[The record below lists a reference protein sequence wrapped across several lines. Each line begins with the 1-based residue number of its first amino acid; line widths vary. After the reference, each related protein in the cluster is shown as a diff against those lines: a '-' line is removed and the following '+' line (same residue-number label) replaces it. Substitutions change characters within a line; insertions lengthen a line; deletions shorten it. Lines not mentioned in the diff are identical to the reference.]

1 MVRVGDHA
9 VVLGASMGGL
19 LAARTLSEFY
29 HRVTVVERDELID
42 GPDARRGVPQGRQPH
57 VLLAR
62 CGVISE
68 ELFPGLA
75 DEMVAD
81 GAHRWSDGDLSRF
94 HVTFAGHLITRTGR
108 LPEPASLINH
118 YAGRPFIEWH
128 VRRRLRALP
137 NVTILDGHDF
147 VDYTSAERAVTGVR
161 VCRRRDGSTSDLR
174 ARLVVDATGR
184 GSRTPFFLEGLG
196 YGRPPE
202 RELAVHVTYASMPV
216 RIPDGSL
223 PELMIARLFE
233 PGRPTGF
240 VMFQCER
247 DTWIVGA
254 GTLGDV
260 RAPTTPAEVLAFGA
274 GLVPDHALA
283 AARAGEPLAGVS
295 LHRFPAN
302 RWRRYDKMRSTPAGL
317 VVLGDAVCSFNPIY
331 GQGMTVASI
340 EAILLRDCLTR
351 GDRDL
356 PRRFHRAAAKPIGV
370 AWQTAV
376 GSDLA
381 LPEVSGNRPIS
392 TRVTNA
398 YIDRVLTAAESD
410 PVVAQEFLRVVGM
423 LQPPSRL
430 VAPSFVRR
438 VARSNRRRT
447 HDRVAAVTQPSR
459 EAV

>member
-1 MVRVGDHA
+1 MVRIGEHA

-19 LAARTLSEFY
+19 LAARTLSEFFD
-29 HRVTVVERDELID
+29 RVTVVERDELTD
-42 GPDARRGVPQGRQPH
+42 GPDPRRGVPQGRQPH

-62 CGVISE
+62 CAEIVE

-94 HVTFAGHLITRTGR
+94 HVRFAGHLITREER
-108 LPEPASLINH
+108 LPDPTSLINH

-137 NVTILDGHDF
+137 NVTIRDGHDF
-147 VDYTSAERAVTGVR
+147 VDYTSAGRAVTGVR
-161 VCRRRDGSTSDLR
+161 VSSRRDGSTTDLD
-174 ARLVVDATGR
+174 AHLVVDATGR
-184 GSRTPFFLEGLG
+184 GSRTPVFLEGLG
-196 YGRPPE
+196 YGKPVE

-216 RIPDGSL
+216 RIPTGTI

-254 GTLGDV
+254 GTLGNL
-260 RAPTTPAEVLAFGA
+260 RPPATPKEVIDFGV
-274 GLVPDHALA
+274 GLVPEHALA
-283 AARAGEPLAGVS
+283 AARRGEPLAGVS

-302 RWRRYDKMRSTPAGL
+302 RWRRYDKMRSTPDGL

-331 GQGMTVASI
+331 GQGMTIASI
-340 EAILLRDCLTR
+340 EAMLLRECLR
-351 GDRDL
+351 QGDRDL
-356 PRRFHRAAAKPIGV
+356 PRRFHRSAAKQIRI

-410 PVVAQEFLRVVGM
+410 AVVAQEFLRVVGM
-423 LQPPSRL
+423 LESPRRL
-430 VAPSFVRR
+430 VEPSFVRR
-438 VARSNRRRT
+438 VARSGRRRST
-447 HDRVAAVTQPSR
+447 DRVSAAREPSR
-459 EAV
+459 ESV